1 MTLAESSTMGA
12 SRADD
17 GERPA
22 ASSDRARHP
31 VGVLIAV
38 KDLTTAKSRLAAE
51 FSAPE
56 RTRLVLAM
64 LRDTVAAASAVPAVD
79 SVTVVTP
86 DPLVA
91 DTARRIGARVFDE
104 PVGNPDRTPSERLNH
119 AFASAAHVLR
129 RDHVAGGVLG
139 DDSPTAGRV
148 DLIAVQADLPA
159 MRSAELAQAYAT
171 ARRGGRS
178 LVVDHHGTG
187 TAALILKDSLDELAP
202 LFGVD
207 SARRHTESGALQL
220 DGQWPGLRLD
230 VDTVADLRGAHR
242 LGVGPATATV
252 LHSLGWSEGASA
264 TTA

>member
-1 MTLAESSTMGA
+1 MGA

-17 GERPA
+17 GDRSA
-22 ASSDRARHP
+22 ASSDRVRHP

-38 KDLTTAKSRLAAE
+38 KDLATAKSRLAAQ
-51 FSAPE
+51 FSPPE

-64 LRDTVAAASAVPAVD
+64 LRDTVAAAHAVPVVD

-86 DPLVA
+86 DPRVA

-104 PVGNPDRTPSERLNH
+104 PVGDPRQTPNERLNH
-119 AFASAAHVLR
+119 AFASAAHALR
-129 RDHVAGGVLG
+129 RDHIVGGVLR
-139 DDSPTAGRV
+139 DDSRAAGHT
-148 DLIAVQADLPA
+148 DIIALQADLPA

-187 TAALILKDSLDELAP
+187 TAALILKGVTGDLAP
-202 LFGVD
+202 LFGEH
-207 SARRHTESGALQL
+207 SARRHSESGARQL
-220 DGQWPGLRLD
+220 GGTWPGLRLD
-230 VDTVADLRGAHR
+230 VDTLADLRRAHG

-252 LHSLGWSEGASA
+252 LHSLGWSDDASA